1 MYLTKLRRCQAFE
14 LARFN
19 HGKEPLFNRFSGP
32 TGTGRI
38 IPCRKELF
46 KPGDVLMK
54 LCLRMLDNIIM
65 ISPSM
70 WRIACSAGQYRLM
83 MVDRRHSVLNAPSRQ
98 PFAHSRSIENLPLL
112 HHGQDER
119 LGHSVTS
126 TSGTTPRFPS
136 VGAFDSFSLPCA
148 DQTTHVSPLLFFF
161 HEGWLQSQKI
171 SMAFD

>member
-1 MYLTKLRRCQAFE
+1 MIEQTMMPQSDRNVRGC
-14 LARFN
+14 R
-19 HGKEPLFNRFSGP
+19 
-32 TGTGRI
+32 TGLIT
-38 IPCRKELF
+38 L
-46 KPGDVLMK
+46 
-54 LCLRMLDNIIM
+54 
-65 ISPSM
+65 
-70 WRIACSAGQYRLM
+70 SAGQYRLM

-148 DQTTHVSPLLFFF
+148 DQTTHVSPLLLF
-161 HEGWLQSQKI
+161 
-171 SMAFD
+171 